1 MPNVIVSP
9 TTRGE
14 HFYMKQNY
22 QFHFVIKSIQYARP
36 MNYINDNITDNTV
49 GAIVATAS
57 RKGAGATAAIT
68 KDKLASMPH
77 NTLYIYNTLYM

>member
-9 TTRGE
+9 TTRAE

-36 MNYINDNITDNTV
+36 MNYINDNITDDTV
-49 GAIVATAS
+49 GSTS
-57 RKGAGATAAIT
+57 YKQ
-68 KDKLASMPH
+68 
-77 NTLYIYNTLYM
+77 